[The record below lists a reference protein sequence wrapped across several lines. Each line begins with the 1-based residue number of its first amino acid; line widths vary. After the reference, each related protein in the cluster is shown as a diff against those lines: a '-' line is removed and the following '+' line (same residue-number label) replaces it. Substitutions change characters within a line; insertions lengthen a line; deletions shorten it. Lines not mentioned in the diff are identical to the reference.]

1 MADAVVVQEFLAT
14 LGYRVD
20 EASQRRFVDSLE
32 SIGKTVAGLGL
43 GLTGL
48 AGTIMGVVSSMAGSA
63 SQMNFVAQNLG
74 ESVTSIE
81 RLIYM
86 WGRLGVAPDA
96 VIKGLQTIQQM
107 KLTDPGTYAI
117 FSAEEFG
124 GKGTPTEQL
133 EHFLQKFRT
142 ESEAERRITLERF
155 KGFDFS
161 MLMTAASRGDQSATG
176 GREFDLINQ
185 RFHFDPEKFA
195 KESTAFEQAWMSF
208 HQRLNTW
215 YKANIAGPLQ
225 VLETQGLIA
234 LSDWVDQ
241 HAPEITKKL
250 EDMGRD
256 IRAAFMVGVD
266 VIKDLIGWFEKLP
279 AGAKQ
284 AAEAI
289 AVIGGALVVL
299 QANPAI
305 LALAALGYV
314 LEKLIK
320 DYEAWKEAGSKGPS
334 PLGIDYTA
342 VGKTFET
349 ILTKADDVAQALGGW
364 EKVLL
369 DLALLV
375 GGAKFLGVFVRAF
388 SAIQAAAISAG
399 ASIAA
404 TTKGLLAALGPVV
417 AAIAVIETF
426 TKATNPETYAPDN
439 LSKNSPFWRGLPA
452 SEFRKRFPDEPLPP
466 GMIGD
471 HPRPSAPEAAA
482 AHAAAATP
490 APATPTGPGEQQEAP
505 SWFRRFMNL
514 MIPEAHGEELPQN
527 LKQVNTS
534 LGELKDTM
542 DQWEETIL
550 ESLLGKDL
558 GDGGGGGP
566 GGGGGGGGSRGGG
579 GGGPV
584 NWKDPEVMKALAI
597 FQGMGYSMDD
607 AIGIVTNLWAESGVR
622 TGAINPTGHVGVAQ
636 WDRTRQAEFFM
647 LYHKKIQDATLKEQL
662 EFIDYEYH
670 HKEQGAFAR
679 LQQAHGVREKT
690 VAVGR
695 YYERPGD
702 EAEIQRRAGLAGQ
715 APSSLWS
722 NGAVANFNNQRAAT
736 ITVNNTNN
744 VAATDPG
751 LAANEL
757 DRMHQRQWSDLQ
769 RRLQPTFH

>member
-1 MADAVVVQEFLAT
+1 MADAVVIQEFLAT

-20 EASQRRFVDSLE
+20 EASQRRFIDSLE

-43 GLTGL
+43 GLVGL
-48 AGTIMGVVSSMAGSA
+48 AGTIAGVVSSMAGSA

-74 ESVTSIE
+74 ESVTNIE

-107 KLTDPGTYAI
+107 RLTDPGTYAI
-117 FSAEEFG
+117 FSSEDFG

-142 ESEAERRITLERF
+142 QSEAERRITLDRF

-161 MLMTAASRGDQSATG
+161 MLMTAASRGDQAATG

-256 IRAAFMVGVD
+256 IRDAFMVGVD
-266 VIKDLIGWFEKLP
+266 VIKDLINYFERLP
-279 AGAKQ
+279 PGAKH

-289 AVIGGALVVL
+289 TAIGIALAVL
-299 QANPAI
+299 QTNPTI
-305 LALAALGYV
+305 LALAALGYA
-314 LEKLIK
+314 LKKLLD
-320 DYEAWKEAGSKGPS
+320 DYEAWKKAGSSGPS
-334 PLGIDYTA
+334 PLGIDYA
-342 VGKTFET
+342 KIGKDFEY
-349 ILTKADDVAQALGGW
+349 ILTKIDDAAKAVGGW
-364 EKVLL
+364 QNALL
-369 DLALLV
+369 DLALAI
-375 GGAKFLGVFVRAF
+375 GGAKFLGIFLRTFA
-388 SAIQAAAISAG
+388 AIQTAAV
-399 ASIAA
+399 A
-404 TTKGLLAALGPVV
+404 TGT
-417 AAIAVIETF
+417 AIAGE
-426 TKATNPETYAPDN
+426 
-439 LSKNSPFWRGLPA
+439 
-452 SEFRKRFPDEPLPP
+452 
-466 GMIGD
+466 IGG
-471 HPRPSAPEAAA
+471 SL
-482 AHAAAATP
+482 AAATVGLTTVLGATLALKGDEHLTDDQKKQRDKRTEDEARQYFQEHP
-490 APATPTGPGEQQEAP
+490 DWAQQHPDDARRLGVVPGQQAPQAPPTPQQGQPGQPGQQQEP
-505 SWFRRFMNL
+505 SWFRRL
-514 MIPEAHGEELPQN
+514 MDLVIPQAHAEELPQN

-534 LGELKDTM
+534 LGDLKDSL
-542 DQWEETIL
+542 DQWQETLL
-550 ESLLGKDL
+550 EMMLGKEF

-566 GGGGGGGGSRGGG
+566 GGGGTGGSRGSGGG

-584 NWKDPEVMKALAI
+584 NWKDPNVIQALGI

-607 AIGIVTNLWAESGVR
+607 AIGIVTNLWAESGLK
-622 TGAINPTGHVGVAQ
+622 TGAVNPTGHVGVAQ
-636 WDRTRQAEFFM
+636 WDRQRQAEFFM
-647 LYHKKIQDATLKEQL
+647 LNHKRVQEATLEEQL
-662 EFIDYEYH
+662 KFIDWELH
-670 HKEQGAFAR
+670 HKEQAALAR
-679 LQQAHGVREKT
+679 LQQAKGVREKA

-702 EAEIQRRAGLAGQ
+702 EAEIQRRGDLTSKV
-715 APSSLWS
+715 PSSLWS
-722 NGAVANFNNQRAAT
+722 TGAVSNFNNQRAAT